1 MAEEVAIAGTDAR
14 AKLRNPLGV
23 VGLSI
28 ITIGIYYV
36 FWWYF
41 INREMRDF
49 GRARGTDLG
58 QNPGNSVLA
67 LTLGALVIVPAIV
80 TLWRTCD
87 RIQRT
92 QEVAG
97 VDRPASGPIIFI
109 LLLLIGPVGIWY
121 AQNELNKAWQA
132 QAGGAAAA
140 PRPPASGTSPA
151 PPPPAPA
158 PGGGRPGGGP
168 PGGAARRSAHR
179 QPGGA
184 PRLEPAREVGRPL
197 QSRAASGSPRRGSSG
212 S

>member
-1 MAEEVAIAGTDAR
+1 MAEEVALGGTGST
-14 AKLRNPLGV
+14 AKLRHPVGV

-28 ITIGIYYV
+28 ITVGVYYV

-67 LTLGALVIVPAIV
+67 LTLGALVIVPALV

-109 LLLLIGPVGIWY
+109 LLLIIGPVGIWY

-140 PRPPASGTSPA
+140 ASLPASETSPA
-151 PPPPAPA
+151 APPPAPA
-158 PGGGRPGGGP
+158 PVEDRPE
-168 PGGAARRSAHR
+168 
-179 QPGGA
+179 A
-184 PRLEPAREVGRPL
+184 PR
-197 QSRAASGSPRRGSSG
+197 
-212 S
+212 

>member
-1 MAEEVAIAGTDAR
+1 MAEEVAIAGTESR

-41 INREMRDF
+41 VNREMRDF

-58 QNPGNSVLA
+58 QNPTNSVLA
-67 LTLGALVIVPAIV
+67 LTLGWIIIVPAIV
-80 TLWRTCD
+80 TLWTTSD

-121 AQNELNKAWQA
+121 AQNELNKAWTA
-132 QAGGAAAA
+132 QAGAGSGASL
-140 PRPPASGTSPA
+140 PPSEASADPA

-158 PGGGRPGGGP
+158 ESRPEAPGQGP
-168 PGGAARRSAHR
+168 
-179 QPGGA
+179 QA
-184 PRLEPAREVGRPL
+184 P
-197 QSRAASGSPRRGSSG
+197 S
-212 S
+212 

>member
-1 MAEEVAIAGTDAR
+1 MAEEVAIAGTGST

-23 VGLSI
+23 VGLSL
-28 ITIGIYYV
+28 ITIGVYYV

-87 RIQRT
+87 RVQRT
-92 QEVAG
+92 QEVAS

-109 LLLLIGPVGIWY
+109 LLLVIGPVGIWY
-121 AQNELNKAWQA
+121 AQNELNKAWRA
-132 QAGGAAAA
+132 QAGAGAA
-140 PRPPASGTSPA
+140 PSLPATETSSA
-151 PPPPAPA
+151 PPPPAPVEQRPEA
-158 PGGGRPGGGP
+158 PGQGP
-168 PGGAARRSAHR
+168 
-179 QPGGA
+179 QA
-184 PRLEPAREVGRPL
+184 P
-197 QSRAASGSPRRGSSG
+197 S
-212 S
+212 